1 MSKALLCALFL
12 VAPICAWA
20 QDLPR
25 SPEEVP
31 QALERYFNAGDLN
44 GLASLYGENSAF
56 VSAPGTQVLGA
67 ARIRS
72 ALQRFMATG
81 APIRFS
87 VRQVYRAGDMA
98 LILGDWRIEGEGRD
112 GSPVDMRGTAT
123 DVVIRRADGS
133 WVYAIDNP
141 FGVAPA
147 AR

>member
-1 MSKALLCALFL
+1 
-12 VAPICAWA
+12 
-20 QDLPR
+20 
-25 SPEEVP
+25 
-31 QALERYFNAGDLN
+31 
-44 GLASLYGENSAF
+44 
-56 VSAPGTQVLGA
+56 
-67 ARIRS
+67 
-72 ALQRFMATG
+72 MATG

-133 WVYAIDNP
+133 WIYAIDNP

>member
-31 QALERYFNAGDLN
+31 QALERYFNAGDLD
-44 GLASLYGENSAF
+44 GLASLYGENSAL

-112 GSPVDMRGTAT
+112 GSPVDIRGTAT

-133 WVYAIDNP
+133 WIYAIDNP